1 MYNPA
6 QFVENRTDVLHAFM
20 REQPFAVLMSSGPN
34 GLLATHAPIL
44 LDSDTRVGGVLR
56 CHVARAN
63 PQWRELQSSPAALV
77 IFSGPHHYISPSWY
91 PSTEEHGRVV
101 PTWNYVAVHV
111 WGQAKIFEDPDLLI
125 PYLRELTLAHE
136 TTMERSWSID
146 DAPPRFVDTMAKA
159 VVGIEIPIERIAG
172 KWKLGQN
179 RTSEDRAGAIQGLE
193 KLDTPQSREMAAAM
207 KQALGSSL

>member
-1 MYNPA
+1 MYNPPS
-6 QFVENRTDVLHAFM
+6 FVENRTDILHAFM
-20 REQPFAVLMSSGPN
+20 REQPFAALVSCGPN
-34 GLLATHAPIL
+34 GFVATHAPML
-44 LDSDTRVGGVLR
+44 LDTDAKPGGVLR

-77 IFSGPHHYISPSWY
+77 IFSGLHHYISPSWY

-111 WGQAKIFEDPDLLI
+111 WGQAKIFEDANLLV
-125 PYLRELTLAHE
+125 PYLRELTSAHE
-136 TTMERSWSID
+136 ATMEKPWNLD
-146 DAPPRFVDTMAKA
+146 DAPAQFIETMAKA
-159 VVGIEIPIERIAG
+159 IVGIEIPIERIAG

-207 KQALGSSL
+207 REALGSSR